1 MTIKKRLARS
11 NIIMILAPVFVT
23 FIMVLIGV
31 GVSVYALETVYLPK
45 LGLTLEQLN
54 FVRDQYD
61 SVFSA
66 FEVDIWI
73 YVGIVAVTV
82 VVTIVLADQYLTRYI
97 FKHIAAP
104 LDQLVSGVDRIRGGD
119 LESPIAYTED
129 DEFRPACEAVDLMAA
144 RLKESMERSQEEQ
157 QRRKEMFAGMSHD
170 LRSPLTSIRAYAEAL
185 LDGAAKNP
193 EAERRYLTTIRD
205 KETEIEAMVEQLF
218 AFSKLELSEYPVH
231 TEPLRVR
238 DELESAIGRSA
249 PANVEVSWEGLG
261 NELVVADRALLE
273 RIALNVLE
281 NSRKYR
287 TGDTA
292 HVNISSRR
300 DGERVIIAFDDDGP
314 GVPEE
319 MLPKLFEAFF
329 RADPARK
336 NPSGGSGLGLA
347 IVRNAAEQM
356 NGSVWAE
363 RGKLGGLAVMLAL
376 PAGDAKGETV

>member
-1 MTIKKRLARS
+1 
-11 NIIMILAPVFVT
+11 
-23 FIMVLIGV
+23 
-31 GVSVYALETVYLPK
+31 
-45 LGLTLEQLN
+45 
-54 FVRDQYD
+54 
-61 SVFSA
+61 
-66 FEVDIWI
+66 
-73 YVGIVAVTV
+73 
-82 VVTIVLADQYLTRYI
+82 
-97 FKHIAAP
+97 
-104 LDQLVSGVDRIRGGD
+104 
-119 LESPIAYTED
+119 
-129 DEFRPACEAVDLMAA
+129 
-144 RLKESMERSQEEQ
+144 
-157 QRRKEMFAGMSHD
+157 
-170 LRSPLTSIRAYAEAL
+170 
-185 LDGAAKNP
+185 
-193 EAERRYLTTIRD
+193 
-205 KETEIEAMVEQLF
+205 MVEQLF

-261 NELVVADRALLE
+261 NEPVVADRALLE